1 MQPGACFLRN
11 AAVATSGDYRN
22 YYYKD
27 GKKYS
32 HTISPKSG
40 YPVEHNLASVTVFDD
55 NCMDADALATAAMS
69 MGETKALKFAADNN
83 LALVMFVREEDGS
96 LKTLVS
102 DKARKILGE

>member
-1 MQPGACFLRN
+1 
-11 AAVATSGDYRN
+11 
-22 YYYKD
+22 
-27 GKKYS
+27 
-32 HTISPKSG
+32 
-40 YPVEHNLASVTVFDD
+40 
-55 NCMDADALATAAMS
+55 MS